1 MLDIGIFGPF
11 GPDHERNIAF
21 CRDADIHHN
30 VLSFQ
35 DIAGDATEVPSGRTL
50 RELVDRYAKAD
61 VRLMG
66 LTPPRLPQAAFSNEE
81 VRNREISFF
90 GQLIESMG
98 EAGMPYVHFYLNVD
112 EAPEDA
118 DERERLWEGLAATY
132 RELTPIAEAAGVK
145 ISTHHF
151 HLPDRLLW
159 NYETMTRLL
168 RDAQS
173 EASGV
178 TFCQGKSVM
187 AGDDMVA
194 NILDYGDKIFMFHV
208 RDVVTKVSKPV
219 PAEIERRL
227 AEIGYLEVPFGAGEV
242 DMVGCFRALK
252 QINYSGQIYPEHFP
266 AIAGD
271 HAAGLA
277 MTIGYMRALDQAV
290 EA

>member
-1 MLDIGIFGPF
+1 MRTSTTTFS
-11 GPDHERNIAF
+11 AF
-21 CRDADIHHN
+21 TTLPVTPPRSRRVALCRK
-30 VLSFQ
+30 
-35 DIAGDATEVPSGRTL
+35 
-50 RELVDRYAKAD
+50 LVDLYAKAD

-66 LTPPRLPQAAFSNEE
+66 LTPPRLPQAALSDEE
-81 VRNREISFF
+81 VRTREISFY

-112 EAPEDA
+112 EAPEDP
-118 DERERLWEGLAATY
+118 DERKQLWEGLAATY
-132 RELTPIAEAAGVK
+132 RKLTPIAEAAGVK

-168 RDAQS
+168 REAES

-187 AGDDMVA
+187 AGDDLVA

-208 RDVVTKVSKPV
+208 RDVVTSVSKPV
-219 PAEIERRL
+219 PAEIEKRL

-266 AIAGD
+266 SIAGD

-277 MTIGYMRALDQAV
+277 MTIGYMRALDRAV